1 MLNKNALPRARSK
14 IHQAISE
21 SGVRSN
27 SPPGDRLDRLQAG
40 FSSSGPALTPHL
52 PSRSRA
58 RPLGLIRNWRSSIP
72 ISDLE
77 LRRSLNTKIPR
88 FLFCHGISHN
98 GPQVGDVA
106 LSPTRAKGHVAERRV
121 AAPRSPSRLLR
132 RRCAYALLCEGHVGR
147 GQTFL
152 LALR

>member
-1 MLNKNALPRARSK
+1 MPNKDALPRARSK
-14 IHQAISE
+14 IRQAISE
-21 SGVRSN
+21 SEVRSN
-27 SPPGDRLDRLQAG
+27 PPPEDRLDRLQAS

-58 RPLGLIRNWRSSIP
+58 RPPGLIRNWRSSIP
-72 ISDLE
+72 TSDLE
-77 LRRSLNTKIPR
+77 LRTTLNPKIPL
-88 FLFCHGISHN
+88 FLLCHGISHN
-98 GPQVGDVA
+98 VPRVGDVA